1 MEISSKFSGL
11 LRNIGTLLKKSNTF
25 WRKLEVWFELLRFHF
40 LAEIQEETVL
50 VDTNS
55 WFLQIL
61 LKFLDKSRL
70 TVAIMEF
77 LFSLYLLRTKLV
89 NRVEC
94 YEQQDLFTKVDIF
107 GKQRQN
113 SNRANW
119 LKTEKLVKKIQ
130 GYYITGRSN
139 CQYQQSLLKRKCNE
153 V

>member
-1 MEISSKFSGL
+1 MYIFPKIRRWF
-11 LRNIGTLLKKSNTF
+11 NTF
-25 WRKLEVWFELLRFHF
+25 WRKLVVWLVLLRFHF

-113 SNRANW
+113 SNWAITRENW
-119 LKTEKLVKKIQ
+119 ETHDNTHAQGFYIQ
-130 GYYITGRSN
+130 GYSKI
-139 CQYQQSLLKRKCNE
+139 LII
-153 V
+153 

>member
-25 WRKLEVWFELLRFHF
+25 WRKLVVWFVLLRFHF

-113 SNRANW
+113 SNRSNW
-119 LKTEKLVKKIQ
+119 LKTEKLVKIIQ
-130 GYYITGRSN
+130 GYYILGRGT
-139 CQYQQSLLKRKCNE
+139 
-153 V
+153 

>member
-1 MEISSKFSGL
+1 M
-11 LRNIGTLLKKSNTF
+11 
-25 WRKLEVWFELLRFHF
+25 LLRFHF

-89 NRVEC
+89 DRVEC

-113 SNRANW
+113 SN
-119 LKTEKLVKKIQ
+119 
-130 GYYITGRSN
+130 
-139 CQYQQSLLKRKCNE
+139 
-153 V
+153 

>member
-1 MEISSKFSGL
+1 M
-11 LRNIGTLLKKSNTF
+11 
-25 WRKLEVWFELLRFHF
+25 LLRFHF

-70 TVAIMEF
+70 TVAIMEI

-89 NRVEC
+89 NRVDC

-113 SNRANW
+113 SNRAN
-119 LKTEKLVKKIQ
+119 
-130 GYYITGRSN
+130 
-139 CQYQQSLLKRKCNE
+139 
-153 V
+153 

>member
-1 MEISSKFSGL
+1 MKYVK
-11 LRNIGTLLKKSNTF
+11 RVSNVCYTF
-25 WRKLEVWFELLRFHF
+25 WRKLVVWFVLLRFHF

-113 SNRANW
+113 SNRENW
-119 LKTEKLVKKIQ
+119 TEKRNITHIQGFCIQ
-130 GYYITGRSN
+130 GYSKI
-139 CQYQQSLLKRKCNE
+139 LII
-153 V
+153 

>member
-1 MEISSKFSGL
+1 M
-11 LRNIGTLLKKSNTF
+11 
-25 WRKLEVWFELLRFHF
+25 
-40 LAEIQEETVL
+40 AEIQEETVL

-55 WFLQIL
+55 CFLQIL

-113 SNRANW
+113 SNWAITKENW
-119 LKTEKLVKKIQ
+119 ETHDNTHAQGFYIQ
-130 GYYITGRSN
+130 GYSKI
-139 CQYQQSLLKRKCNE
+139 LII
-153 V
+153 

>member
-1 MEISSKFSGL
+1 M
-11 LRNIGTLLKKSNTF
+11 
-25 WRKLEVWFELLRFHF
+25 LLRFHF

-113 SNRANW
+113 SN
-119 LKTEKLVKKIQ
+119 
-130 GYYITGRSN
+130 
-139 CQYQQSLLKRKCNE
+139 
-153 V
+153 

>member
-1 MEISSKFSGL
+1 ML
-11 LRNIGTLLKKSNTF
+11 
-25 WRKLEVWFELLRFHF
+25 VRFHF
-40 LAEIQEETVL
+40 LAEIHEETVL

-70 TVAIMEF
+70 TVAIFMEF

-113 SNRANW
+113 SN
-119 LKTEKLVKKIQ
+119 
-130 GYYITGRSN
+130 
-139 CQYQQSLLKRKCNE
+139 
-153 V
+153 

>member
-1 MEISSKFSGL
+1 M
-11 LRNIGTLLKKSNTF
+11 
-25 WRKLEVWFELLRFHF
+25 LLRFHF

-70 TVAIMEF
+70 TVAIMEI

-113 SNRANW
+113 SNRAN
-119 LKTEKLVKKIQ
+119 
-130 GYYITGRSN
+130 
-139 CQYQQSLLKRKCNE
+139 
-153 V
+153 

>member
-1 MEISSKFSGL
+1 ML
-11 LRNIGTLLKKSNTF
+11 
-25 WRKLEVWFELLRFHF
+25 VRFHF

-113 SNRANW
+113 SNREN
-119 LKTEKLVKKIQ
+119 
-130 GYYITGRSN
+130 
-139 CQYQQSLLKRKCNE
+139 
-153 V
+153 